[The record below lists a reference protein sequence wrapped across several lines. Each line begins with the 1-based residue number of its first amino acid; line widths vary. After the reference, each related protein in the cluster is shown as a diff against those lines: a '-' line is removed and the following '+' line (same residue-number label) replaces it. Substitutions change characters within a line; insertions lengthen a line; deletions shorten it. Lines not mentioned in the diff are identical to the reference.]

1 MKFDEVNAK
10 DLKQLREIVDKLVD
24 IGRYLSSCNL
34 NECEAAREAYE
45 KLADVQIFLMESYFT
60 LGLNKATNDIKK
72 CLEIFTHYET
82 RD

>member
-10 DLKQLREIVDKLVD
+10 DLKQLRELVDKLVD
-24 IGRYLSSCNL
+24 IGRYLSSFNL

-45 KLADVQIFLMESYFT
+45 KLVDVQIFLMDSY
-60 LGLNKATNDIKK
+60 LILNLNKMTNELKNCMK
-72 CLEIFTHYET
+72 VFVHHET

>member
-1 MKFDEVNAK
+1 MKIDEVNAK

-24 IGRYLSSCNL
+24 IGRYLNSCNL

>member
-1 MKFDEVNAK
+1 MKFDEVSAK
-10 DLKQLREIVDKLVD
+10 DLKQFNEIITKLFD
-24 IGRYLSSCNL
+24 IGRYLSSLNL

-60 LGLNKATNDIKK
+60 LGLTKATNDIKK
-72 CLEIFTHYET
+72 CLDIFKHYEI

>member
-1 MKFDEVNAK
+1 MKIDEVNAK

-24 IGRYLSSCNL
+24 IGRYLNSCNL
-34 NECEAAREAYE
+34 NECDAAREAYE